1 MELLCLPNEL
11 LLKIISFLD
20 GKDVLE
26 LSLVNLLLNELCKNH
41 AIWYRIVRWHLKT
54 KPAFYDFS
62 LDSLHSMTWKSLK
75 SFFVNILQKWG
86 WLLGTWRRN
95 IPAFGGMLFVKL
107 ELDHNRIIAYDV
119 QGLQMVLHL
128 VPVFE
133 LTFDDRFK
141 IKKKARCILYS
152 RTDHD
157 VSISSDSKNLESG
170 RFKIKKKARCILY
183 SRTDHDISVSSDSKN
198 LELGL
203 QISCLAGD
211 MHKDHD
217 IIQMKNDLAETVG
230 RNNVKITNAVFARY
244 KKSALSFS
252 QLTIPPVVK
261 DKNLV
266 EPGFFLGDYS
276 AHGTEI
282 LLLKYGVED
291 NVQLEKISGDRNV
304 RCGAT
309 SVDIDLNRQVDYI
322 RVLKYIVENPHDFN
336 VKDVIQRFPM
346 ENNCS
351 WRDDITTSSL
361 YHVEKSLAAA
371 LSRAYPNFDLG
382 VDKNNKTFV
391 AAFKGNITLGGM
403 PEAVVPKYFFY
414 EVLVVITNADKLL
427 ILWPALGESRRG
439 INLVE
444 RMVFNRIC
452 F

>member
-26 LSLVNLLLNELCKNH
+26 LSLVNQLINELCKNH
-41 AIWYRIVRWHLKT
+41 SIWYGIVRWHLKT
-54 KPAFYDFS
+54 TKPAFYDLS
-62 LDSLHSMTWKSLK
+62 LDYLYPMTWKSLK
-75 SFFVNILQKWG
+75 LLFVNILQKWG

-107 ELDHNRIIAYDV
+107 EFSHNRIIAYDV

-128 VPVFE
+128 LPVFE

-157 VSISSDSKNLESG
+157 
-170 RFKIKKKARCILY
+170 
-183 SRTDHDISVSSDSKN
+183 ISVSSDSEN
-198 LELGL
+198 LELEL
-203 QISCLAGD
+203 RISCLAGD

-230 RNNVKITNAVFARY
+230 INNVKITNAVFARY
-244 KKSALSFS
+244 KKSALTFS
-252 QLTIPPVVK
+252 QLRIPPVLK

-266 EPGFFLGDYS
+266 EPGFFMGDYS

-282 LLLKYGVED
+282 LLLKYGVKD

-309 SVDIDLNRQVDYI
+309 SVDIDLNCQVDYI
-322 RVLKYIVENPHDFN
+322 KVLKYIVENPHDFN

-351 WRDDITTSSL
+351 WRDDSTTSSL

-371 LSRAYPNFDLG
+371 LTCTCPNFDLG
-382 VDKNNKTFV
+382 VDKKNRTFV
-391 AAFKGNITLGGM
+391 AAFKGNITLGMM
-403 PEAVVPKYFFY
+403 PEAVVPNYFFN

-439 INLVE
+439 IYLVD

>member
-26 LSLVNLLLNELCKNH
+26 LFLVNQLINELCKNH

-75 SFFVNILQKWG
+75 LFFVNILQKWG

-107 ELDHNRIIAYDV
+107 ESDHERIIAYDV

-141 IKKKARCILYS
+141 TNKKARCILYS
-152 RTDHD
+152 TSDH
-157 VSISSDSKNLESG
+157 
-170 RFKIKKKARCILY
+170 F
-183 SRTDHDISVSSDSKN
+183 ISVTSDFKN
-198 LELGL
+198 NELYL

-211 MHKDHD
+211 IDNDHD
-217 IIQMKNDLAETVG
+217 ITQMIEDFESTVNM
-230 RNNVKITNAVFARY
+230 NNVEITNAVFDCY
-244 KKSALSFS
+244 KKSALTFS
-252 QLTIPPVVK
+252 QLTIPPALTDEHVVK
-261 DKNLV
+261 
-266 EPGFFLGDYS
+266 PGFFMGDYDEN
-276 AHGTEI
+276 GTEI
-282 LLLKYGVED
+282 LLLKYGAED
-291 NVQLEKISGDRNV
+291 NILLEKISGDLYV

-309 SVDIDLNRQVDYI
+309 TIDIDLNCQVDYI
-322 RVLKYIVENPHDFN
+322 EVLNFIVESPQDFN

-346 ENNCS
+346 GKNCS
-351 WRDDITTSSL
+351 WRDNATSRSVFYVDKML
-361 YHVEKSLAAA
+361 SAAI
-371 LSRAYPNFDLG
+371 SRVCPNFDIG
-382 VDKNNKTFV
+382 VDKNNRTFV
-391 AAFKGNITLGGM
+391 AAFKGNITLGNWHDARL
-403 PEAVVPKYFFY
+403 PEGVVPDYFHV
-414 EVLVVITNADKLL
+414 EVLVVFTNANKLCVL
-427 ILWPALGESRRG
+427 CPNFHDESLQG
-439 INLVE
+439 IHLVDP
-444 RMVFNRIC
+444 MVLNRIC

>member
-11 LLKIISFLD
+11 LLKIISSLD

-26 LSLVNLLLNELCKNH
+26 LFLVNKLFNELCKNH
-41 AIWYRIVRWHLKT
+41 DIWYRIVKWHLKTT

-62 LDSLHSMTWKSLK
+62 LDSLRSMTWKSLQL
-75 SFFVNILQKWG
+75 FFVNVLQKWG
-86 WLLGTWRRN
+86 WIIGTWRRN

-119 QGLQMVLHL
+119 QGLQMDLHL
-128 VPVFE
+128 IPVFE

-141 IKKKARCILYS
+141 ADRKARCILYS
-152 RTDHD
+152 T
-157 VSISSDSKNLESG
+157 S
-170 RFKIKKKARCILY
+170 
-183 SRTDHDISVSSDSKN
+183 DHDISVTSDSKMKE
-198 LELGL
+198 LEL

-211 MHKDHD
+211 MENNHD
-217 IIQMKNDLAETVG
+217 MLQMKNDLEKTVSM
-230 RNNVKITNAVFARY
+230 NNVEITNAVFDSY
-244 KKSALSFS
+244 KKSALTFS
-252 QLTIPPVVK
+252 QLSIPPVLK
-261 DKNLV
+261 DKKLV
-266 EPGFFLGDYS
+266 EPGFFMGDYS

-309 SVDIDLNRQVDYI
+309 SVDIDLNCQVDYI

-371 LSRAYPNFDLG
+371 LSSVCPNINLG
-382 VDKNNKTFV
+382 VDKNSKTFI
-391 AAFKGNITLGGM
+391 AAFKGNITLGMM
-403 PEAVVPKYFFY
+403 PEAVVPDYFYY

-427 ILWPALGESRRG
+427 ILWPAHGESRRG
-439 INLVE
+439 IDLVYD
-444 RMVFNRIC
+444 MVLNRIC